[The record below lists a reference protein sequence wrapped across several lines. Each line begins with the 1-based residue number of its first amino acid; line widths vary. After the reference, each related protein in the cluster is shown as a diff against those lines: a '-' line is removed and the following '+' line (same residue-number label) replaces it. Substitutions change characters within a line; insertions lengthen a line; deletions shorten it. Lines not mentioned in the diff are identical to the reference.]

1 MHGLITGK
9 HILRKIITAG
19 IMEHG
24 LFSRIHVLIKAE
36 FPSVLKDMLRYVFSY
51 MYRKHTRS
59 IHVYM
64 HMCICMYSHTCICL
78 CVYTHT
84 LIADIFLVTI
94 Y

>member
-1 MHGLITGK
+1 
-9 HILRKIITAG
+9 
-19 IMEHG
+19 MEHG